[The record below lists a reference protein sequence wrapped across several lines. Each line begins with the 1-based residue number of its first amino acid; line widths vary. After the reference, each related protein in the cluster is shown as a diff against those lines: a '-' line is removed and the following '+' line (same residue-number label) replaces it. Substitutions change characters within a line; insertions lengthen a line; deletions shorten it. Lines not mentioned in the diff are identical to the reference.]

1 MKKHNTIPPLL
12 AQRLLKRLLRTELA
26 EEVLGDLDEN
36 FYETCKSQSAFRAK
50 LNYWYQVVNYLRPFA
65 IKKLNTNPS
74 NSGDMFQSYLKIG
87 WRNLFRNSTYSIIN
101 ISGLALGMAVALL
114 IGLWV
119 FDELSYNRSFKN
131 FDRIAAVY
139 HHIEFG
145 EDKLTIGDVP
155 APLAAELKTTIAE
168 VGEVT
173 LASWPQEQ
181 LIDYDNNPTSL
192 TGLFVEP
199 AFAEMFTLEMKAG
212 STSGLKEVHS
222 VLLSQTTAEKIIGT
236 DAVGKTIRINNR
248 DNLVVAG
255 VYTDFPHNSEFAT
268 IQMLLPF
275 NYFVSKGSA
284 AQQQVMSWEDFNFQ
298 CFAMLNENA
307 SIESASAKMK
317 DLMLSRASDDTKA
330 IKPEG
335 FLMPMSQWHLYNEY
349 KNGVPI
355 ETKAN
360 LIWMLGLVG
369 VFVLLLACINFMN
382 LSTARSERRAR
393 EVGVR
398 KVMGS
403 MRNQLVNQFLSE
415 SLLVV
420 VAAFNIGMLL
430 VWFSMPWFNTLTAKQ
445 ISLPWSNVY
454 FIATSTL
461 FIIVTSLFAGSY
473 PAFYLSGFNP
483 VKVLKGTFKV
493 GSWVKRPRQ
502 ALVIF
507 QFSVSIILVLCT
519 GVVFQQIQHA
529 KNRPVGF
536 AREGVFF
543 VTIRT
548 QDLAMTNYNS
558 LRSDVLAT
566 GLFQNMAKSYFPIT
580 GSMSSDASLTWQG
593 KDPAYRP
600 LVAMNSCTHDFPSTN
615 GFEFVAGRDFSR
627 EYSTDSTAVVIN
639 EMAAKIFGGD
649 VIGKKITFASGIE
662 REIVGVIKD
671 QVRWSPFTNQSPHM
685 YYVDYQEYG
694 VLTFRLAEGASNQSA
709 LASVKEIIKKYDL
722 AAPFE
727 YKFVDEDYARQFHHE
742 ERIGKLATVFAT
754 LAIIISGIGLLG
766 LSAFAASQRTKE
778 IGIRKVL
785 GASVFQVWKLLSQ
798 DFLKLIL
805 LALLVAL
812 PLGYYLA
819 HTWLQQYEYRTELSW
834 GLFVVVAVTAI
845 GLMLLTISHQ
855 SLKAASTNPVNSL
868 RSE

>member
-1 MKKHNTIPPLL
+1 MKQARPPATARKIL
-12 AQRLLKRLLRTELA
+12 QRMLRSELA

-36 FYETCKSQSAFRAK
+36 FYETCKTHSSFRAK
-50 LNYWYQVVNYLRPFA
+50 LNYWYQVMNYLRPFA
-65 IKKLNTNPS
+65 IKRFKTNPS

-87 WRNLFRNSTYSIIN
+87 WRNLFRNSTYSVIN
-101 ISGLALGMAVALL
+101 ITGLALGMAVALL

-119 FDELSYNRSFKN
+119 FDELSFNKSFKK

-155 APLAAELKTTIAE
+155 IPMGPELKATVAEFDETVITT
-168 VGEVT
+168 
-173 LASWPQEQ
+173 WPKEH
-181 LIDYDNNPTSL
+181 IVDFENTPTTL

-199 AFAEMFTLEMKAG
+199 AFAHVFSLNMLAG
-212 STSGLKEVHS
+212 SATALNEIHS
-222 VLLSQTTAEKIIGT
+222 VLLSQTTAEKITGT
-236 DAVGKTIRINNR
+236 DAAGKTIRLNDR
-248 DNLVVAG
+248 DNVVVAG
-255 VYTDFPHNSEFAT
+255 VYKDFPNNSEFAN
-268 IQMLLPF
+268 IQMLLPL
-275 NYFVSKGSA
+275 NYYA
-284 AQQQVMSWEDFNFQ
+284 AQDEYTAQQMTNWEDYNFQ
-298 CFAMLNENA
+298 CFVLLHENA
-307 SIESASAKMK
+307 SLMDAEAKMK
-317 DLMLSRASDDTKA
+317 TLLFNKGSDDAKA

-335 FLMPMSQWHLYNEY
+335 LLLPMSRWHLYNEY

-360 LIWMLGLVG
+360 LIWMLGSVG
-369 VFVLLLACINFMN
+369 VFVLLLAGINFMN

-403 MRNQLVNQFLSE
+403 VRSQLVNQFLSE

-420 VAAFNIGMLL
+420 VAAFVISMLL
-430 VWFSMPWFNTLTAKQ
+430 VWLSLPWFNTLTVKQ
-445 ISLPWSNVY
+445 ITLPWNNFY
-454 FIATSTL
+454 FIAATIL
-461 FIIVTSLFAGSY
+461 FIVTTSLLAGSY

-493 GSWVKRPRQ
+493 GEWVKRPRQ
-502 ALVIF
+502 VLVVF
-507 QFSVSIILVLCT
+507 QFTVSVILVLCT

-548 QDLAMTNYNS
+548 QDLAEANYNS
-558 LRSDVLAT
+558 LRNEVLAT
-566 GLFQNMAKSYFPIT
+566 GYFQNMAKSYFPIT
-580 GSMSSDASLTWQG
+580 GSMASDASLTWQG

-600 LVAMNSCTHDFPSTN
+600 LIALNSCTHDFPSTN

-627 EYSTDSTAVVIN
+627 EYSTDSTAVVVN
-639 EMAAKIFGGD
+639 EMAAKIFGDD
-649 VIGKKITFASGIE
+649 VIGKKVKFASGIE

-671 QVRWSPFTNQSPHM
+671 QIRWSPFSNQSPHM
-685 YYVDYQEYG
+685 YYVKYEEYG
-694 VLTFRLAEGASNQSA
+694 TLTFRLAEGASVQTA
-709 LASVKEIIKKYDL
+709 LASVKEIIKKYDQ

-727 YKFVDEDYARQFHHE
+727 YKFVDEDYNRLFNHE
-742 ERIGKLATVFAT
+742 ERIGKLATIFAT

-805 LALLVAL
+805 IALLVAL
-812 PLGYYLA
+812 PLGYYLGNN
-819 HTWLQQYEYRTELSW
+819 WLMQYEYRTEIPMW
-834 GLFVVVAVTAI
+834 LFAGVGVGAV
-845 GLMLLTISHQ
+845 GLMLLTVSHQ
-855 SLKAASTNPVNSL
+855 SLKAANNNPVNSL

>member
-1 MKKHNTIPPLL
+1 MKQRPPAAAQKLL
-12 AQRLLKRLLRTELA
+12 QRFLRSELA
-26 EEVLGDLDEN
+26 EEVLGDLEEK
-36 FYETCKSQSAFRAK
+36 FYETNKARSVFRAR

-65 IKKLNTNPS
+65 IKKFKTNPP
-74 NSGDMFQSYLKIG
+74 NSADMFQSYLKIG

-119 FDELSYNRSFKN
+119 FDELSFNTSFKN
-131 FDRIAAVY
+131 HSRIAAVY

-145 EDKLTIGDVP
+145 EDKLTIGDVSP
-155 APLAAELKTTIAE
+155 PMGPELKATIAE
-168 VGEVT
+168 LDEAT
-173 LASWPQEQ
+173 ITTWPKEH
-181 LIDYDNNPTSL
+181 IVDYENAPATI

-199 AFAEMFTLEMKAG
+199 VFAEIFSLEMYAG
-212 STSGLKEVHS
+212 SATALKEIHS
-222 VLLSQTTAEKIIGT
+222 VLLSQSTAEKIIGS
-236 DAVGKTIRINNR
+236 DAIGKTFRLNNR
-248 DNLVVAG
+248 DNMLVAG
-255 VYTDFPHNSEFAT
+255 VYKDFPANSEFANV
-268 IQMLLPF
+268 QMLLPM
-275 NYFVSKGSA
+275 NYYIAIDEGT
-284 AQQQVMSWEDFNFQ
+284 AQQMTNWEDLNFQ
-298 CFAMLNENA
+298 CFVLLNETA
-307 SIESASAKMK
+307 SLASAEAKMK
-317 DLMLSRASDDTKA
+317 SLLFTMGSNDIKA

-335 FLMPMSQWHLYNEY
+335 LLLPMSRWHLYNEY
-349 KNGVPI
+349 KNGVPV

-360 LIWMLGLVG
+360 LIWMFGMVG

-403 MRNQLVNQFLSE
+403 VRSQLVNQFLSE

-420 VAAFNIGMLL
+420 VAAFGIALMLA
-430 VWFSMPWFNTLTAKQ
+430 WFSLPWFNTLTAKQ
-445 ISLPWSNVY
+445 ITFPWNNLY
-454 FIATSTL
+454 FIATSIL
-461 FIIVTSLFAGSY
+461 FIAITSLLAGSY

-483 VKVLKGTFKV
+483 VKVLKGTFKT
-493 GSWVKRPRQ
+493 GEWIKRPRQ
-502 ALVIF
+502 ALVVF
-507 QFSVSIILVLCT
+507 QFSVSVILVLCT

-536 AREGVFF
+536 LREGVFF
-543 VTIRT
+543 VAIRT
-548 QDLAMTNYNS
+548 HDLSLANYNS
-558 LRSDVLAT
+558 LRTDVLAT
-566 GLFQNMAKSYFPIT
+566 GYIQNMAKSFFPIT
-580 GSMSSDASLTWQG
+580 GSMSADASLTWQG
-593 KDPAYRP
+593 KDPAFRP
-600 LVAMNSCTHDFPSTN
+600 LIALNSCSHDFPSTN

-627 EYSTDSTAVVIN
+627 AFSTDSTAVIVN
-639 EMAAKIFGGD
+639 EMAAKLFGDD
-649 VIGKKITFASGIE
+649 VIGKKINFASGIE

-685 YYVDYQEYG
+685 YFIKYEEYG
-694 VLTFRLAEGASNQSA
+694 FLTFRLVEGASVQAA
-709 LASVKEIIKKYDL
+709 LTAVKEILKKYDQ

-727 YKFVDEDYARQFHHE
+727 YKFVDEDYGRLFHNE

-754 LAIIISGIGLLG
+754 LAIVISGIGLLG

-805 LALLVAL
+805 LALLAAL

-819 HTWLQQYEYRTELSW
+819 DSWLTQYEYRTEISW
-834 GLFVVVAVTAI
+834 WLFAVVAIAAVI
-845 GLMLLTISHQ
+845 LMMLTVSHQ
-855 SLKAASTNPVNSL
+855 SLKAANTNPVKTL
-868 RSE
+868 RAE

>member
-1 MKKHNTIPPLL
+1 MKYANPPAIAQKFL
-12 AQRLLKRLLRTELA
+12 QRLLRSELA
-26 EEVLGDLDEN
+26 EEVLGDLDEK
-36 FYETCKSQSAFRAK
+36 FFETCKSQSAFRAK

-65 IKKLNTNPS
+65 IKKFKTNSS
-74 NSGDMFQSYLKIG
+74 NSGDMLQSYLKIG

-119 FDELSYNRSFKN
+119 YDELSYNATFKN
-131 FDRIAAVY
+131 YNRIAAVY

-155 APLAAELKTTIAE
+155 MPMGSELKTTVAEFDEVVIATWQKE
-168 VGEVT
+168 HIVDFENT
-173 LASWPQEQ
+173 
-181 LIDYDNNPTSL
+181 PTTL

-199 AFAEMFTLEMKAG
+199 TFATVFSLDMQAG
-212 STSGLKEVHS
+212 SATALKEIHS
-222 VLLSQTTAEKIIGT
+222 VLLSQTTAEKIIGS
-236 DAVGKTIRINNR
+236 DAVGKTIRLNNR
-248 DNLVVAG
+248 DDVVVAG
-255 VYTDFPHNSEFAT
+255 VYKDFPNNSEFAN
-268 IQMLLPF
+268 IQILLPL
-275 NYFVSKGSA
+275 NYYA
-284 AQQQVMSWEDFNFQ
+284 AMDEYNTQQMTSWEDYSFQ
-298 CFAMLNENA
+298 CFVLLNENA
-307 SIESASAKMK
+307 SLAAAETKMK
-317 DLMLSRASDDTKA
+317 GILFDKGSDDGKA

-335 FLMPMSQWHLYNEY
+335 LLLPMSRWHLYNEY

-360 LIWMLGLVG
+360 LIWMLGSVG

-403 MRNQLVNQFLSE
+403 VRSQLVNQFLSE

-420 VAAFNIGMLL
+420 VAAFVISMLL
-430 VWFSMPWFNTLTAKQ
+430 VWICLPWFNTLTVKQ
-445 ISLPWSNVY
+445 ITLPWNNFY
-454 FIATSTL
+454 FITATFL
-461 FIIVTSLFAGSY
+461 FIITTSLLAGSY

-493 GSWVKRPRQ
+493 GKWVKRPRQ
-502 ALVIF
+502 VLVVF
-507 QFSVSIILVLCT
+507 QFSVSVILVLCT
-519 GVVFQQIQHA
+519 GVVFQQLQHA

-536 AREGVFF
+536 LREGVFF

-548 QDLAMTNYNS
+548 QDLSLANYNS
-558 LRSDVLAT
+558 LRADVLAT
-566 GLFQNMAKSYFPIT
+566 GHIQNMAKSYFPIT
-580 GSMSSDASLTWQG
+580 GSMAADASITWDG
-593 KDPAYRP
+593 KDPASRP
-600 LVAMNSCTHDFPSTN
+600 LIALNSCSHDFPSTN

-627 EYSTDSTAVVIN
+627 KYSTDSTAVVVN
-639 EMAAKIFGGD
+639 EMAAKIFGDD
-649 VIGKKITFASGIE
+649 VIGKKIKFASGIE

-671 QVRWSPFTNQSPHM
+671 QIRWSPFTNQSPHM
-685 YYVDYQEYG
+685 YYVKYEEYG
-694 VLTFRLAEGASNQSA
+694 TLTFRLAEGASAQAA
-709 LASVKEIIKKYDL
+709 LASVKEIIKKYDQ

-727 YKFVDEDYARQFHHE
+727 YKFVDEDYNRLFNHE
-742 ERIGKLATVFAT
+742 ERIGKLATIFAS

-785 GASVFQVWKLLSQ
+785 GASVFQIWQLLSQ

-805 LALLVAL
+805 VALLVAL

-819 HTWLQQYEYRTELSW
+819 HNWLLQYEYRTELSW
-834 GLFVVVAVTAI
+834 GLFVVVAIAAVV
-845 GLMLLTISHQ
+845 LMLVSISHQ
-855 SLKAASTNPVNSL
+855 SLKAANSNPVNTL
-868 RSE
+868 KTE

>member
-1 MKKHNTIPPLL
+1 MKEARPPETAQKFL
-12 AQRLLKRLLRTELA
+12 QRLLRNELA
-26 EEVLGDLDEN
+26 EEVLGDLDEK
-36 FYETCKSQSAFRAK
+36 FYVTCKTQSAFRAK
-50 LNYWYQVVNYLRPFA
+50 LNYWYQVLNYLRPFA
-65 IKKLNTNPS
+65 IKKLKANSS
-74 NSGDMFQSYLKIG
+74 NSGDMLQSYLKIG

-101 ISGLALGMAVALL
+101 ITGLALGMAVALL

-119 FDELSYNRSFKN
+119 YDELSYNSTFKN
-131 FDRIAAVY
+131 YNRIAAVY

-155 APLAAELKTTIAE
+155 VPLGSELKTTVAEFDEVVIATWQKE
-168 VGEVT
+168 HVVDFENTPTT
-173 LASWPQEQ
+173 LS
-181 LIDYDNNPTSL
+181 
-192 TGLFVEP
+192 GLFVEP
-199 AFAEMFTLEMKAG
+199 AFADMFSLDMQAG
-212 STSGLKEVHS
+212 SASGLKEIHA

-236 DAVGKTIRINNR
+236 DAVGKTIRLNNR
-248 DNLVVAG
+248 DNVVVAG
-255 VYTDFPHNSEFAT
+255 VYKDFPNNSEFAN

-275 NYFVSKGSA
+275 NYYVAMGETN
-284 AQQQVMSWEDFNFQ
+284 QQQLTNWEDLNFQ
-298 CFAMLNENA
+298 CFVLLNEAA
-307 SIESASAKMK
+307 SLAVAESKIK
-317 DLMLSRASDDTKA
+317 NLLNTKGSDDLKA

-335 FLMPMSQWHLYNEY
+335 LLLPMSRWHLYNEY

-360 LIWMLGLVG
+360 LIWMFGSVG

-403 MRNQLVNQFLSE
+403 VRSQLVNQFLSE

-420 VAAFNIGMLL
+420 VAAFVISLLL
-430 VWFSMPWFNTLTAKQ
+430 VWISLPWFNTLTVKQ
-445 ISLPWSNVY
+445 ITLPWNNVY
-454 FIATSTL
+454 FIATAFL
-461 FIIVTSLFAGSY
+461 FIIITSLLAGSY

-493 GSWVKRPRQ
+493 GEWVKRPRQ
-502 ALVIF
+502 ALVVF
-507 QFSVSIILVLCT
+507 QFSVSVILVLCT

-536 AREGVFF
+536 LREGVFF

-548 QDLAMTNYNS
+548 QDLSLANYNS
-558 LRSDVLAT
+558 LRADVLAT
-566 GLFQNMAKSYFPIT
+566 GHIQNMAKSFFPIT
-580 GSMSSDASLTWQG
+580 GSMAADASLSWEG
-593 KDPAYRP
+593 KDPASRP
-600 LVAMNSCTHDFPSTN
+600 LIALNSCSHDFPSTN
-615 GFEFVAGRDFSR
+615 GFEFVVGRDFSR
-627 EYSTDSTAVVIN
+627 EYSTDSTAVVVN
-639 EMAAKIFGGD
+639 EMAAKIFGDD
-649 VIGKKITFASGIE
+649 VIGKKIKFASGIE

-671 QVRWSPFTNQSPHM
+671 QIRWSPFTNQSPHM
-685 YYVDYQEYG
+685 YYVKYEEYG
-694 VLTFRLAEGASNQSA
+694 VLTFRLNEGASAQTA
-709 LASVKEIIKKYDL
+709 LASVKEIIKKYDQ

-727 YKFVDEDYARQFHHE
+727 YKFVNEDYNRLFNHE
-742 ERIGKLATVFAT
+742 ERIGKLATIFAS

-785 GASVFQVWKLLSQ
+785 GASVFQVWQLLSQ

-805 LALLVAL
+805 IALLVAL

-819 HTWLQQYEYRTELSW
+819 HTWLLQYEYRTELSW
-834 GLFVVVAVTAI
+834 GLFVVVAIAAVA
-845 GLMLLTISHQ
+845 LMLVSISI
-855 SLKAASTNPVNSL
+855 N
-868 RSE
+868 R

>member
-1 MKKHNTIPPLL
+1 MKEARPPETAQKFL
-12 AQRLLKRLLRTELA
+12 QRLLRNELA
-26 EEVLGDLDEN
+26 EEVLGDLDEK
-36 FYETCKSQSAFRAK
+36 FYVTCKTQSAFRAK
-50 LNYWYQVVNYLRPFA
+50 LNYWYQVLNYLRPFA
-65 IKKLNTNPS
+65 IKKLKANSS
-74 NSGDMFQSYLKIG
+74 NSGDMLQSYLKIG

-101 ISGLALGMAVALL
+101 ITGLALGMAVALL

-119 FDELSYNRSFKN
+119 YDELSYNSTFKN
-131 FDRIAAVY
+131 YNRIAAVY

-155 APLAAELKTTIAE
+155 VPLGSELKTTVAEFDEVVIATWQKE
-168 VGEVT
+168 HVVDFENTPTT
-173 LASWPQEQ
+173 LS
-181 LIDYDNNPTSL
+181 
-192 TGLFVEP
+192 GLFVEP
-199 AFAEMFTLEMKAG
+199 AFADMFSLDMQAG
-212 STSGLKEVHS
+212 SASGLKEIHA

-236 DAVGKTIRINNR
+236 DAVGKTIRLNNR
-248 DNLVVAG
+248 DNVVVAG
-255 VYTDFPHNSEFAT
+255 VYKDFPNNSEFAN

-275 NYFVSKGSA
+275 NYYVAMGETN
-284 AQQQVMSWEDFNFQ
+284 QQQLTNWEDLNFQ
-298 CFAMLNENA
+298 CFVLLNEAA
-307 SIESASAKMK
+307 SLAVAESKIK
-317 DLMLSRASDDTKA
+317 NLLNTKGSDDLKA

-335 FLMPMSQWHLYNEY
+335 LLLPMSRWHLYNEY

-360 LIWMLGLVG
+360 LIWMFGSVG

-403 MRNQLVNQFLSE
+403 VRSQLVNQFLSE

-420 VAAFNIGMLL
+420 VAAFVISLLL
-430 VWFSMPWFNTLTAKQ
+430 VWISLPWFNTLTVKQ
-445 ISLPWSNVY
+445 ITLPWNNVY
-454 FIATSTL
+454 FIATAFL
-461 FIIVTSLFAGSY
+461 FIIITSLLAGSY

-493 GSWVKRPRQ
+493 GEWVKRPRQ
-502 ALVIF
+502 ALVVF
-507 QFSVSIILVLCT
+507 QFSVSVILVLCT

-536 AREGVFF
+536 LREGVFF

-548 QDLAMTNYNS
+548 QDLSLANYNS
-558 LRSDVLAT
+558 LRADVLAT
-566 GLFQNMAKSYFPIT
+566 GHIQNMAKSFFPIT
-580 GSMSSDASLTWQG
+580 GSMAADASLSWEG
-593 KDPAYRP
+593 KDPASRP
-600 LVAMNSCTHDFPSTN
+600 LIALNSCSHDFPSTN
-615 GFEFVAGRDFSR
+615 GFEFVVGRDFSR
-627 EYSTDSTAVVIN
+627 EYSTDSTAVVVN
-639 EMAAKIFGGD
+639 EMAAKIFGDD
-649 VIGKKITFASGIE
+649 VIGKKIKFASGIE

-671 QVRWSPFTNQSPHM
+671 QIRWSPFTNQSPHM
-685 YYVDYQEYG
+685 YYVKYEEYG
-694 VLTFRLAEGASNQSA
+694 VLTFRLNEGASAQTA
-709 LASVKEIIKKYDL
+709 LASVKEIIKKYDQ

-727 YKFVDEDYARQFHHE
+727 YKFVNEDYNRLFNHE
-742 ERIGKLATVFAT
+742 ERIGKLATIFAS

-785 GASVFQVWKLLSQ
+785 GASVFQVWQLLSQ

-805 LALLVAL
+805 IALLVAL
-812 PLGYYLA
+812 PLGYYLT
-819 HTWLQQYEYRTELSW
+819 HTWLLQYEYRTELSW
-834 GLFVVVAVTAI
+834 GLFVVVAVAAVM
-845 GLMLLTISHQ
+845 LMLVSISHQ
-855 SLKAASTNPVNSL
+855 SLKAANSNPVKSL